1 MLTLTCFWSC
11 YRPTAWSWLSLRSF
25 GRLRVWVS
33 SIVMCGRSDV
43 VCQILKT
50 FVQIQVAARGWLS
63 RCRVY
68 ERRFALTWYFHAV
81 GCVSTGLAAAQVCLS
96 TESESARV
104 PWFCSA
110 DGVSAVVT
118 YSAVSVVRCC
128 FETSVMRTR
137 FGSWLPSPS
146 RRSGDGTSL
155 GNTTSPTL
163 QQSLSESVA
172 DTPLVCESRG

>member
-81 GCVSTGLAAAQVCLS
+81 GCVSTGLAAAQVCFS
-96 TESESARV
+96 SESESARV
-104 PWFCSA
+104 PWFVQRIGPQLSLHIWLNPWSGAASRLLLCVHVPEAGSHFHP
-110 DGVSAVVT
+110 GAVATVHHP
-118 YSAVSVVRCC
+118 
-128 FETSVMRTR
+128 E
-137 FGSWLPSPS
+137 
-146 RRSGDGTSL
+146 
-155 GNTTSPTL
+155 
-163 QQSLSESVA
+163 
-172 DTPLVCESRG
+172 TPLRLLCNNH